1 MKFYPVKTP
10 KIFQNIFRS
19 YIWNIP
25 TKKKEIYLTFD
36 DGPIPEITPWVL
48 KTLSDYNAKATF
60 FCIGENV
67 KNHPIIFQNIIDQG
81 HTIGNHTYHH
91 LNGWKT
97 STQTYLNSMDK
108 AESIQYSTG
117 SRYNYSKQFASKLFR
132 PPYGKIKPGQ
142 AKKIIEKGY
151 KIIMWNVLS
160 GDFDQK
166 LIKEDC
172 YQNVIKNSKNGSII
186 VFHDSEKAFK
196 NLEYTLPKV
205 LEYCT
210 VNGFIFKALNNI
222 AP

>member
-10 KIFQNIFRS
+10 KIVQNIFRS

-67 KNHPIIFQNIIDQG
+67 KNHPNIFQNIIDQG

-97 STQTYLNSMDK
+97 STQKYVNSIDK

-117 SRYNYSKQFASKLFR
+117 SRYNYSKQFESKLFR

-142 AKKIIEKGY
+142 AKKITEIGY
-151 KIIMWNVLS
+151 KIIMWDVLS

>member
-10 KIFQNIFRS
+10 KIVQNIFRS

-67 KNHPIIFQNIIDQG
+67 KNHPNIFQNIIDQG

-97 STQTYLNSMDK
+97 STQKYVNSIDK
-108 AESIQYSTG
+108 AEINLRSPAFGLQSTTT
-117 SRYNYSKQFASKLFR
+117 SKLFR
-132 PPYGKIKPGQ
+132 PPYGRIKPSQ
-142 AKKIIEKGY
+142 TKKITEIGY
-151 KIIMWNVLS
+151 KIIMWDVLS